1 MAIGSGSLR
10 TRAASL
16 LHPYVSVQHQ
26 PHGQQADLERSATV
40 PPTQY
45 AELSINEKQA
55 GNGQAGDRKHS
66 ESLSTAGKTLTSSN
80 DDAVAQNRRGQ
91 QLVRTIPRECAQ
103 FAWKLGIRG
112 ILVGFY
118 CSHRTDLSIF
128 QLGWNSW
135 M

>member
-16 LHPYVSVQHQ
+16 LHPYISVQH
-26 PHGQQADLERSATV
+26 PHGQQADLEKSATV
-40 PPTQY
+40 PSTQY

-66 ESLSTAGKTLTSSN
+66 ESLSTAGKTLASSN
-80 DDAVAQNRRGQ
+80 DDAAQNRRGQ

-103 FAWKLGIRG
+103 FA
-112 ILVGFY
+112 
-118 CSHRTDLSIF
+118 
-128 QLGWNSW
+128 
-135 M
+135 